1 MASDLTLGKVLWRAL
16 RRRCPNCG
24 GQPIFV
30 DWFRMLPGC
39 INCGLA
45 LERGEEGYQ
54 VGAYMINIGA
64 SLFLFV
70 AGFAA
75 ALLATWPSPPWTL
88 LTYVGAALMLA
99 FPIFFY
105 PFSKTLFLGFDLLIH
120 PPFDSGDR

>member
-1 MASDLTLGKVLWRAL
+1 MAGELTFGKVLTRAL

-39 INCGLA
+39 MHCGLA
-45 LERGEEGYQ
+45 LERGEEGYR

-64 SLFLFV
+64 SLLLFV
-70 AGFAA
+70 LAFLGAV
-75 ALLATWPSPPWTL
+75 LLTWPDPPWTAI
-88 LTYVGAALMLA
+88 TYGGAALMVA

-105 PFSKTLFLGFDLLIH
+105 PYSKTLFLGFDLLIH